1 MDGVERYNAPIKKQ
15 AEKMSGYYE
24 MRNESIHRKFE
35 AVEIV
40 KRKLAE
46 MAWATAV
53 ETNTCGI

>member
-46 MAWATAV
+46 MA
-53 ETNTCGI
+53 